1 MIVLRSYYSE
11 EEHMHAMQIYKKAI
25 FSFVVL
31 YILLFSS
38 LSWGAEKVSF
48 VERPDD
54 QFLILGLEI
63 NGFSRSEG
71 IDAYMPTSAA
81 PEEILIPL
89 GLLAEALSVSIET
102 DSTEGTAQGFFLD
115 EKRIFEL
122 DLLRKQVISADK
134 RLKLPDGI
142 AEAHE
147 DDIYVQIGAI
157 GEWFGL
163 KTNMDTGSLTLY
175 ITSDAVFPFQ
185 ASQKRKDRAKKLLT
199 KSRRTDFDEK
209 EAYLLPYG
217 QISAPSI
224 VFQQSI
230 SGSKTASGN
239 SVQSFSSIEGGFDLL
254 GFGANLNLSYSADN
268 DGQSEIA
275 NAGLTLSK
283 SDPNQ
288 ELLGKLKAGRV
299 DLGDVNF
306 TDVTLFGGAG
316 RGAGVSISS
325 EADFGFRL
333 SQQLGTVTID
343 GDAPINW
350 DVEIYRNGQFID
362 FQTVD
367 ASARFE
373 FLDVTL
379 ISGFNRFQIVLFGPE
394 GQKRTITRDI
404 FSGPNM
410 LADGVLRYDAAVG
423 LPQSDLL
430 QITENP
436 RNDGTLGAT
445 GRLTYGVSNF
455 LTLGGSFFTGP
466 IDGEKTSAI
475 GLTAATA
482 YLGFNAQLQG
492 SVTQNSESG
501 FQAALSKKILGTN
514 TTLTHTV
521 FDGFDAIDQDVKDT
535 TEISVGRSFGP
546 ISVNLQAEKTRFI
559 DNQDDE
565 TTVEAIVGSQ
575 LFGTKFT
582 NSLTKTISDN
592 AQTDALDGELT
603 FLNDLLGLR
612 LRSSLSYDLDPSAED
627 VLQTYRLSTQKR
639 FNATDTIRFGG
650 NYNFPTDLLSIDTRI
665 SHEFGPVT
673 LDFDL
678 GYSSDDSYTAGINV
692 RSSFVPV
699 GHEYKI
705 KPPRI
710 GTLAT
715 LGVRAFVDENGNKVF
730 DENETPLQDIIFK
743 ATRNEQSAK
752 TAEDGIAWLYGLA
765 ETPTRIYVSEQDIGS
780 IFLVPA
786 QKGRDLIPRRGAKSV
801 VDFPFTQ
808 LGEIDGFVENE
819 IDGEPL
825 GDVPLRLIDLATGDL
840 VGEME
845 SEYDGYF
852 VFSALP
858 LGSYKVIASQGWFE
872 EGAEDTDAAEV
883 ALTGKK
889 PSVLDVVLK
898 VPPLLEPCPAC
909 TIFHEKN
916 PGFVGPPRMIDI
928 INIQQEAFRSAD
940 IANQVKEDEAANMII
955 NQGADVIGASVGAV
969 GDELQEAADEKM
981 IEQQSIELP

>member
-102 DSTEGTAQGFFLD
+102 DS
-115 EKRIFEL
+115 
-122 DLLRKQVISADK
+122 
-134 RLKLPDGI
+134 
-142 AEAHE
+142 
-147 DDIYVQIGAI
+147 
-157 GEWFGL
+157 
-163 KTNMDTGSLTLY
+163 NMDTGSLTLY

-404 FSGPNM
+404 
-410 LADGVLRYDAAVG
+410 
-423 LPQSDLL
+423 
-430 QITENP
+430 I
-436 RNDGTLGAT
+436 
-445 GRLTYGVSNF
+445 
-455 LTLGGSFFTGP
+455 
-466 IDGEKTSAI
+466 
-475 GLTAATA
+475 
-482 YLGFNAQLQG
+482 
-492 SVTQNSESG
+492 
-501 FQAALSKKILGTN
+501 
-514 TTLTHTV
+514 
-521 FDGFDAIDQDVKDT
+521 
-535 TEISVGRSFGP
+535 
-546 ISVNLQAEKTRFI
+546 
-559 DNQDDE
+559 
-565 TTVEAIVGSQ
+565 
-575 LFGTKFT
+575 
-582 NSLTKTISDN
+582 
-592 AQTDALDGELT
+592 
-603 FLNDLLGLR
+603 
-612 LRSSLSYDLDPSAED
+612 
-627 VLQTYRLSTQKR
+627 
-639 FNATDTIRFGG
+639 
-650 NYNFPTDLLSIDTRI
+650 
-665 SHEFGPVT
+665 
-673 LDFDL
+673 
-678 GYSSDDSYTAGINV
+678 
-692 RSSFVPV
+692 
-699 GHEYKI
+699 GHEYN
-705 KPPRI
+705 
-710 GTLAT
+710 TYAYC
-715 LGVRAFVDENGNKVF
+715 V
-730 DENETPLQDIIFK
+730 
-743 ATRNEQSAK
+743 
-752 TAEDGIAWLYGLA
+752 
-765 ETPTRIYVSEQDIGS
+765 
-780 IFLVPA
+780 
-786 QKGRDLIPRRGAKSV
+786 
-801 VDFPFTQ
+801 
-808 LGEIDGFVENE
+808 
-819 IDGEPL
+819 
-825 GDVPLRLIDLATGDL
+825 
-840 VGEME
+840 
-845 SEYDGYF
+845 
-852 VFSALP
+852 
-858 LGSYKVIASQGWFE
+858 
-872 EGAEDTDAAEV
+872 
-883 ALTGKK
+883 
-889 PSVLDVVLK
+889 
-898 VPPLLEPCPAC
+898 
-909 TIFHEKN
+909 
-916 PGFVGPPRMIDI
+916 
-928 INIQQEAFRSAD
+928 
-940 IANQVKEDEAANMII
+940 
-955 NQGADVIGASVGAV
+955 
-969 GDELQEAADEKM
+969 
-981 IEQQSIELP
+981 